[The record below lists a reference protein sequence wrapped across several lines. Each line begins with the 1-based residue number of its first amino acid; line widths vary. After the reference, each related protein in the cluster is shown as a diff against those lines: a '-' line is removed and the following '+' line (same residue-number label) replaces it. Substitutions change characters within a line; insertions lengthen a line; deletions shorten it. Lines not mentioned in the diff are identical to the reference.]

1 MHEKTLVLFLK
12 LVMITIKY
20 EESLKN
26 NIQILE
32 GTHIT
37 KKEEIEDN
45 LTRKINFLSF
55 WSKPYL
61 SLKTKI
67 LVHVRRHEHWRSLKV
82 INALVY
88 IKDTFF
94 FFWKKA
100 THITYIKFQWSF
112 EMHIKMTGYLKYFGS
127 RPFLELERYIL
138 SNSSQHSK
146 LWSPRYNSKE

>member
-55 WSKPYL
+55 
-61 SLKTKI
+61 
-67 LVHVRRHEHWRSLKV
+67 
-82 INALVY
+82 
-88 IKDTFF
+88 
-94 FFWKKA
+94 
-100 THITYIKFQWSF
+100 
-112 EMHIKMTGYLKYFGS
+112 
-127 RPFLELERYIL
+127 
-138 SNSSQHSK
+138 
-146 LWSPRYNSKE
+146 

>member
-45 LTRKINFLSF
+45 LTRKINFIF
-55 WSKPYL
+55 HFE
-61 SLKTKI
+61 
-67 LVHVRRHEHWRSLKV
+67 V
-82 INALVY
+82 N
-88 IKDTFF
+88 
-94 FFWKKA
+94 
-100 THITYIKFQWSF
+100 HI
-112 EMHIKMTGYLKYFGS
+112 H
-127 RPFLELERYIL
+127 
-138 SNSSQHSK
+138 H
-146 LWSPRYNSKE
+146 